1 MSVEGA
7 VRRGRGVGRKNSRST
22 AYRTARLGFDIAGGL
37 RATALEV
44 GVWVEM
50 VTEGGRRFMAGLRK
64 GEIL

>member
-1 MSVEGA
+1 MQCGEDGGWEEKRVD
-7 VRRGRGVGRKNSRST
+7 
-22 AYRTARLGFDIAGGL
+22 RLHTEWRVWGFDIAGGL
-37 RATALEV
+37 KATALEA